1 MLCFLSSQQIFSYQL
16 APITK
21 QCVNKAHKICVS
33 KGGIQMPLL
42 RFDLIE
48 GRDQKALQAL
58 LDTAHQAMVEA
69 FGMPESDRY
78 QIVHQHPENELVIH
92 DTGLGF
98 HRSKDLIVISITSKT
113 RTKSQKEKLYA
124 LLAEKLEAECGISPE
139 DLMVSITENGDADWS
154 FGLGEAQFL
163 NGKL

>member
-1 MLCFLSSQQIFSYQL
+1 
-16 APITK
+16 
-21 QCVNKAHKICVS
+21 
-33 KGGIQMPLL
+33 MPLL

-69 FGMPESDRY
+69 FGVPESDRY
-78 QIVHQHPENELVIH
+78 QIVHQHPENELVIQ
-92 DTGLGF
+92 DTGLEF